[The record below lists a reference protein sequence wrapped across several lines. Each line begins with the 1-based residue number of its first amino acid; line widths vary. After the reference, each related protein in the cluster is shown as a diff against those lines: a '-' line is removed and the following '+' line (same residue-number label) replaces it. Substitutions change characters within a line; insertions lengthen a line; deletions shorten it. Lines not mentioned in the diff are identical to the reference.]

1 MDKLPQYQKAP
12 ASDAGES
19 SLVKAGGELG
29 KQEINQ
35 INQARA
41 REFKASPLN
50 EKQPETTL
58 FFLLLDHQK
67 ILAMGELIPVNP
79 IKFNKEV
86 FSVLGIGGIL
96 ANEKGKGY
104 GKKIMLAIKNY
115 LISQDKTGVGFCG
128 LNNKGFYGKCGFKI
142 ETTSIKRFVFQE
154 DSQKITNSGD
164 EGVVYLD
171 GSDRF
176 MEKVLLHPDQEVMF
190 PRPPDW

>member
-1 MDKLPQYQKAP
+1 MNKL
-12 ASDAGES
+12 
-19 SLVKAGGELG
+19 LVKTGGELSG
-29 KQEINQ
+29 QEIDQ

-50 EKQPETTL
+50 EKQPEAAL
-58 FFLLLDHQK
+58 FFLLLGHQK
-67 ILAMGELIPVNP
+67 ILAMGELIPVKP

-104 GKKIMLAIKNY
+104 GRKIMSAIKNY

-128 LNNKGFYGKCGFKI
+128 LNNKGFYEKCGFKVD
-142 ETTSIKRFVFQE
+142 TTSIKKFVFQE
-154 DSQKITNSGD
+154 DGRKITNSGD
-164 EGVVYLD
+164 ECVVYLD
-171 GSDRF
+171 ASDRF
-176 MEKVLLHPDQEVMF
+176 MEKALLYPDQEVML